1 MQKRTERRLTP
12 SVVELK
18 EKRRNA
24 PQWPTFP
31 PPQNGSII
39 GAVLFHCQVRDGTG
53 WDQYA
58 QITEQIFSALA
69 KMNSNLGSR
78 LTLRARGQPVVTKNK
93 NGVTHQT
100 HRHRPVIIMTTSRF
114 QNVLALYL
122 KSASQLLSLSI
133 RLGTSNE
140 EKGEAKFKI
149 GGDKR
154 STMRHN
160 LALPLLGKH
169 SCAHNLVI
177 FQGSYLLSFEEVG
190 RLIWRGVSRLD
201 AFSSS
206 PFPT

>member
-1 MQKRTERRLTP
+1 MAYFPTATKRKYHRRCIVSLP
-12 SVVELK
+12 
-18 EKRRNA
+18 
-24 PQWPTFP
+24 
-31 PPQNGSII
+31 GS
-39 GAVLFHCQVRDGTG
+39 G
-53 WDQYA
+53 WDWVGPIRSNHGA
-58 QITEQIFSALA
+58 NLLCIA

-78 LTLRARGQPVVTKNK
+78 LTLRARGQPVETKNK

-122 KSASQLLSLSI
+122 KSASQLLSLSV

>member
-1 MQKRTERRLTP
+1 
-12 SVVELK
+12 
-18 EKRRNA
+18 
-24 PQWPTFP
+24 
-31 PPQNGSII
+31 
-39 GAVLFHCQVRDGTG
+39 
-53 WDQYA
+53 
-58 QITEQIFSALA
+58 
-69 KMNSNLGSR
+69 MNSNHG
-78 LTLRARGQPVVTKNK
+78 
-93 NGVTHQT
+93 
-100 HRHRPVIIMTTSRF
+100 HRITYEGNATTDGNEEQKWDNAPKLIITDLCFYDHKSL
-114 QNVLALYL
+114 QNLLVLYL
-122 KSASQLLSLSI
+122 KSAPELLSL
-133 RLGTSNE
+133 RVHFGTSNE